1 MYPLEFSSG
10 TMHSTNSPET
20 CARHTRISLMCL
32 MVLHRLCTT
41 PAGLR
46 GGSGPLGEN
55 PNYTGLDVI
64 IVHDDK
70 IAALYVFLDPPLV
83 TS

>member
-1 MYPLEFSSG
+1 
-10 TMHSTNSPET
+10 
-20 CARHTRISLMCL
+20 MCL